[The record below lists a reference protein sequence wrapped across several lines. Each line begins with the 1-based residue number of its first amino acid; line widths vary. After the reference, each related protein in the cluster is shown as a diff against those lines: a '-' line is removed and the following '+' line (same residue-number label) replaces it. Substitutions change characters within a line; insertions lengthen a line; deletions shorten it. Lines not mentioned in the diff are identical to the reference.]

1 MDAPSPAM
9 EDSAPTA
16 STPSATAPP
25 SSNQQSSTP
34 KFSNGLHIRSRITVV
49 CAECKRLKLRCDRRN
64 PCGSCVKRDTVQRC
78 QYTAAAAEKIDVQS
92 LHNRLQIVESQ
103 LAQIYAGGLRVPTT
117 ITSTSSDNFPFPHN
131 DRTML
136 AVGSSGSSVTVS
148 LDDVAAL
155 WLEHLELPR
164 PYPVETDTS
173 FAPSSSSP
181 SAPVKLE
188 PFSTEL
194 AIHDEPAFP
203 AMIPSPNI
211 YYPTSTSQA
220 VVTPSLVALLPSA
233 PTIRSRITTAVDET
247 MKMRPCFNVKHFR
260 TRAESMFSW
269 AKEEDGRGMAVTSA
283 SNANAKADLA
293 RSIFFPTSCA
303 QTSVTSGPRPAPTL
317 SFFASVS
324 VAYAL
329 GVLICKE
336 NETTS
341 DIDAQKAGAAS
352 KNPRLED
359 NRAASS
365 QKAAAW
371 NKYSASGLFALSR
384 QAIAAFEMVHP
395 YDLDAVVTYLLQ
407 IIYLLHDSRPRVAH
421 FLYPLL
427 GKVIHIGQ
435 MMGLSTDPDEFPGK
449 YNLFEAE
456 QRRRIWWDIYYYDV
470 FVSDAVGQ
478 APSIQDGTFTTK
490 LPADVDEEQFGLSS
504 TSLPLPLPRR
514 AGGDP
519 TEVGFAYFIQKCRL
533 AQLVK
538 SVNRR
543 YIRDTPN
550 DSSESSVERAEQFES
565 EVKNWLSELPK
576 VFRFDTKITDTP
588 SPPSS
593 KASVSSNLQAQR
605 CELAIIANQL
615 ILKVFLP
622 YLKNCSVPS
631 ADGLPRR
638 VVSSV
643 VDAGHAVLQA
653 MRTLHSTW
661 RQTQPAAFLFYPFG
675 RTLFDTAVMMACAV
689 IAHPSGASSGVAMA
703 DVAAAID
710 IMQDT
715 RMGSGRRP
723 KRDDSKELPE
733 AVKIV
738 TLLKTKAE
746 AKRAGEDIVA
756 SPLLAIGTKRKR
768 DDSPD
773 PNSFADG
780 FELPYV
786 GVGVKASHQ
795 SSELRVETTPKVPM
809 SMPKVKVKQRPG
821 PTMVDLSSAPENSP
835 LLERDAGQVP
845 VRGRPRTDSTL
856 HRSSSS
862 KKYNTS
868 TTAPTHSQPGTPA
881 PDQPGFHPMP
891 ELTRPE
897 SRPQMCTSDYETSIY
912 TPTSSYEPSP
922 QLPPHFSIPPSMPP
936 PQAPLMHA
944 SPSYASIS
952 GSGSSS
958 QSSPG
963 YSQAPIPSPHA
974 YRHPGP
980 ELYSVQG
987 PTTPSYDPP
996 MASLGIGVSEPQS
1009 HHGSVPPEEPP
1020 YMMTSTDPSGR
1031 RLAFPH
1037 HQNGT
1042 IALQNFPPTF
1052 GPGPHGLLPTSAWQ
1066 PNDGLPPRSSAGE
1079 TWPDFGK
1086 YH

>member
-1 MDAPSPAM
+1 MRRGPS
-9 EDSAPTA
+9 
-16 STPSATAPP
+16 
-25 SSNQQSSTP
+25 
-34 KFSNGLHIRSRITVV
+34 
-49 CAECKRLKLRCDRRN
+49 CKRLKLRCDRRN

-103 LAQIYAGGLRVPTT
+103 LAQIFAGGLRVPTT
-117 ITSTSSDNFPFPHN
+117 ITSTGSDNFPFPHN

-136 AVGSSGSSVTVS
+136 AVGASGSSVTVS

-155 WLEHLELPR
+155 WLEHLEFPR
-164 PYPVETDTS
+164 SYPVETSTS
-173 FAPSSSSP
+173 LSASSSSP
-181 SAPVKLE
+181 SASVKLE
-188 PFSTEL
+188 PSSTEL
-194 AIHDEPAFP
+194 AIHDEPTFP
-203 AMIPSPNI
+203 TMIPSFSI
-211 YYPTSTSQA
+211 FFPTSSSQA
-220 VVTPSLVALLPSA
+220 AVTPSLVAILPSA
-233 PTIRSRITTAVDET
+233 PTIRSRIITAVEET

-260 TRAESMFSW
+260 ARVESMFAW
-269 AKEEDGRGMAVTSA
+269 AKEEDGRGTTGTSA
-283 SNANAKADLA
+283 NNLNAKAELA
-293 RSIFFPTSCA
+293 RSIFFPTTCA
-303 QTSVTSGPRPAPTL
+303 QTPVTSAPRPAPTL

-329 GVLICKE
+329 GVLVCKE
-336 NETTS
+336 NEASS
-341 DIDAQKAGAAS
+341 DSDTQKAGTAS

-359 NRAASS
+359 SRAASS
-365 QKAAAW
+365 SQSQKVAAW

-384 QAIAAFEMVHP
+384 QAMAAFEMVHP

-421 FLYPLL
+421 FIYPLL

-470 FVSDAVGQ
+470 FVSDAIGQ

-490 LPADVDEEQFGLSS
+490 LPADVDEEQFVLSS
-504 TSLPLPLPRR
+504 TSLPLPIPRR

-538 SVNRR
+538 NIKMR
-543 YIRDTPN
+543 YVRDTPN

-565 EVKNWLSELPK
+565 EVKSWLSELPR
-576 VFRFDTKITDTP
+576 VFRFDTSNTDTP

-593 KASVSSNLQAQR
+593 KPSVSSNLQAQR

-622 YLKNCSVPS
+622 YLKNCNAPS

-643 VDAGHAVLQA
+643 VDAGHAILQA
-653 MRTLHSTW
+653 MRILHTTW
-661 RQTQPAAFLFYPFG
+661 RQAQPAAFLFYSFG

-689 IAHPSGASSGVAMA
+689 IAHPSGASAGVAIT
-703 DVAAAID
+703 DIAAAID

-715 RMGSGRRP
+715 RIGSGRRP
-723 KRDDSKELPE
+723 KQDDSKELSE

-746 AKRAGEDIVA
+746 AKRAGEDIVTSSLSA
-756 SPLLAIGTKRKR
+756 LGAKRKR
-768 DDSPD
+768 EDSPD
-773 PNSFADG
+773 ANSFADG

-786 GVGVKASHQ
+786 GVGVKASSHQ
-795 SSELRVETTPKVPM
+795 STELRVDTTPKAPIP
-809 SMPKVKVKQRPG
+809 MPKVKAKQRQG
-821 PTMVDLSSAPENSP
+821 TTIIDLSSPLESSP
-835 LLERDAGQVP
+835 IAERDVGQVP
-845 VRGRPRTDSTL
+845 IRGRPRTDSTL
-856 HRSSSS
+856 HRSCSS
-862 KKYNTS
+862 KKYNAP
-868 TTAPTHSQPGTPA
+868 TTASTHSQSGTPA
-881 PDQPGFHPMP
+881 PEQPGFHPMP

-897 SRPQMCTSDYETSIY
+897 SRPQMCSSDYETSIY
-912 TPTSSYEPSP
+912 TPTSSYEPSSHYP
-922 QLPPHFSIPPSMPP
+922 MPPSMPP
-936 PQAPLMHA
+936 PQAPPMHA
-944 SPSYASIS
+944 SPSYASLS

-958 QSSPG
+958 QSSPA
-963 YSQAPIPSPHA
+963 YSQAPIPSPHP
-974 YRHPGP
+974 YRQPGP

-987 PTTPSYDPP
+987 PTTPSSYDPP
-996 MASLGIGVSEPQS
+996 MASLNIGVSDAQS

-1020 YMMTSTDPSGR
+1020 YMMASSDPCAR
-1031 RLAFPH
+1031 RLTYPH
-1037 HQNGT
+1037 QQNGT

-1052 GPGPHGLLPTSAWQ
+1052 APGPHGILPPSAWQ
-1066 PNDGLPPRSSAGE
+1066 PNDGLPPRPTASE
-1079 TWPDFGK
+1079 TWQDYGK
-1086 YH
+1086 YN